1 MSVVPR
7 IEKAKLPA
15 RLAGAERRGEE
26 SRATS
31 PNGDAARLRFCW
43 SGRGAGGAAERHAN
57 RGSSRGAGSGVSVGD
72 DGRPSVCQSVIERDI
87 RRRGRNRGT
96 RRVHKSARTGAL
108 KCQLRSS
115 CA

>member
-43 SGRGAGGAAERHAN
+43 SGRGAGGVLRGMQTGEAAGGPG
-57 RGSSRGAGSGVSVGD
+57 RGCLWAMT
-72 DGRPSVCQSVIERDI
+72 DGLQSVSRSLSVIYDVEVGIE
-87 RRRGRNRGT
+87 
-96 RRVHKSARTGAL
+96 AL
-108 KCQLRSS
+108 GVFIKALGP
-115 CA
+115 AL